1 MQIPAKDVEFAA
13 ILKPLYEFA
22 LYADQSTKE
31 YYLIRI
37 KDGKEVGRHL
47 LSDLNFETKIEVDA
61 ETFEPIMILSTN
73 GIELFSFGFDWAYD
87 GCLLTHNGNR
97 TAEQGIQD
105 FEDGG
110 CTIIRTETKIII
122 VLP

>member
-1 MQIPAKDVEFAA
+1 MQIPAKDVEFAT

-22 LYADQSTKE
+22 LYVDQSTKE

-37 KDGKEVGRHL
+37 NDGEEVDRHL
-47 LSDLNFETKIEVDA
+47 LSDLNFEAKIEVDPA
-61 ETFEPIMILSTN
+61 TFESIMVLSLN
-73 GIELFSFGFDWAYD
+73 NVEFFSYGFDWAFD

-105 FEDGG
+105 FENAGF
-110 CTIIRTETKIII
+110 TIIRTETKIII
-122 VLP
+122 VLS